1 MWNVWDVG
9 CSRSEIIKMLDVPE
23 VRYSRCGMLG
33 IWDIRDVGYY
43 QCIIYMMRDVQDLG
57 CSRLGMFGMRGF

>member
-23 VRYSRCGMLG
+23 VRSSRCGMLG
-33 IWDIRDVGYY
+33 IWDIQDVGY
-43 QCIIYMMRDVQDLG
+43 
-57 CSRLGMFGMRGF
+57 